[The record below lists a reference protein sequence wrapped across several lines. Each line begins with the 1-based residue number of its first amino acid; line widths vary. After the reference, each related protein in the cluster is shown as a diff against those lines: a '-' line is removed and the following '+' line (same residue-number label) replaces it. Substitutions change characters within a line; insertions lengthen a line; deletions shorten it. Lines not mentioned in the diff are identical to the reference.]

1 MTFTIPN
8 GILFLLKTGNM
19 DNKENLLS
27 TALKLFSS
35 QGYESIGV
43 QEIVESSGVTKP
55 TMYHYFGSKRGL
67 LEALLERDFAPL
79 CGRVKEA
86 SAYKGDLPDNLLK
99 IAKVFFDYVKKNKEF
114 YRMQL
119 SMCFSSPESESYLAV
134 SQHNANIIS
143 MLEEMFL
150 KASKDHGNMKGRQKR
165 YAFTFLGII
174 NNYITLYLGGH
185 IKLNDESAF
194 QAMHQFSHGI
204 YS

>member
-1 MTFTIPN
+1 
-8 GILFLLKTGNM
+8 M

-55 TMYHYFGSKRGL
+55 TMYHYFGSKQGL

-79 CGRVKEA
+79 CGLVKEA
-86 SAYKGDLPDNLLK
+86 SEYNGDLTLNMLNTTR
-99 IAKVFFDYVKKNKEF
+99 VFFDYVRKNKEF

-119 SMCFSSPESESYLAV
+119 AMCFASPESQSYAAV
-134 SQHNANIIS
+134 SQYNAKIMS

-150 KASKDHGNMKGRQKR
+150 KASKDHGNMKGRHKR

-185 IKLNDESAF
+185 IKLSEETAF